1 MKNKLM
7 KIICVALFAFAIGSI
22 GTSAFAATAL
32 EKWRDKMSAKA
43 RHPKTVRI
51 SVSKDGFSPA
61 QIRAEKGYEVT
72 LVFTQSD
79 TEGCSEDVVFTSL
92 NIRKKLVLNKE
103 VTIAITPKE
112 AGEIV
117 FECSVGKL
125 KGSIAVR

>member
-1 MKNKLM
+1 MKM
-7 KIICVALFAFAIGSI
+7 ISAALFAFVIGSI
-22 GTSAFAATAL
+22 GTTGFAATPL
-32 EKWRDKMSAKA
+32 EKSRDTASAKA
-43 RHPKTVRI
+43 KHPKTVRI
-51 SVSKDGFSPA
+51 SVSKDGFGPA
-61 QIRAEKGYEVT
+61 QIRAEKGYELT
-72 LVFTQSD
+72 LIFTQTD

-112 AGEIV
+112 AGEVV